1 MDWKFVTKAIIT
13 VLATIFIAVDIA
25 ELYRAHYWGVSF
37 IAVLAMLGWWLD
49 LVKESLKRKADGKA
63 GGEAR

>member
-1 MDWKFVTKAIIT
+1 MDLKFVAKAIIT
-13 VLATIFIAVDIA
+13 VLATIVIGVDIA
-25 ELYRAHYWGVSF
+25 EIFRAGYWGVSF
-37 IAVLAMLGWWLD
+37 IAVLVMLGWWLD